1 MTPKRKY
8 PAGPLLALGI
18 FCLAL
23 LLGGFGSW
31 ATFTL
36 IDGAVVASGRIEVD
50 RNRQVVQHLDGG
62 IVAEILV
69 DEGDFVG
76 QGAVLI
82 RLDASELR
90 SQLAVTEGQLFEVM
104 ARRGRLE
111 AERDGAENIR
121 FEPELQLLAAKLPDV
136 RDLVEGQQRLLSA
149 RRDSTAKEIEQLGKR
164 RGQIQDQIQGIQAQ
178 QASIQLQLELIGT
191 ELANQQSL
199 LDRGLAQATT
209 VLGLRRTQAD
219 LKGTLGELT
228 AAQAQSEGR
237 ITELDVEILKIGT
250 TQREEAISTLRDL
263 RYQELELKETRRV
276 LQQQLQRLDITAP
289 VSGIVY
295 GLQVQTPRSVI
306 RAADPVLYLVPQNRP
321 LVIAAQVAPMDIDQI
336 FTGQKVT
343 LRFSTLDQRNTPEL
357 SGSVALISAD
367 AFEDQSTG
375 LSHYRAEI
383 TLDQGEAAR
392 LPPGTALIPGMPVET
407 FIRTQPRAP
416 ISYLLKPLS
425 DYFVKAFRET

>member
-1 MTPKRKY
+1 M
-8 PAGPLLALGI
+8 LALGI